1 MAKSKFYVANA
12 AGERRDST
20 HIVNASRTPYDPNP
34 WHPGNLIYTLTNFWP
49 TTLGGLRAS
58 RRVEVFTPDEASCR
72 ECRKR
77 WQLRVARDAEWEAG
91 RLASARPGGSA

>member
-49 TTLGGLRAS
+49 TTLCGL
-58 RRVEVFTPDEASCR
+58 
-72 ECRKR
+72 
-77 WQLRVARDAEWEAG
+77 
-91 RLASARPGGSA
+91 